1 MWFLC
6 DNEHWRAINIDFMRF
21 MEWQVMWFPDPS
33 AVDVVNFYKLY
44 GCHAHAVML
53 YQVYGVKLYLL
64 KVYDFFPPHFMDCW
78 WAGLGRCWA
87 GPRVHS
93 ELGSGV
99 SSAPPFKTLTTAPGP
114 APRTLQPSSSLLHK
128 QAGPSLLVSPCV
140 DSDIIWGINNSFGST
155 KWKKWDLLR

>member
-1 MWFLC
+1 MIFSLPTLWTAGGL
-6 DNEHWRAINIDFMRF
+6 
-21 MEWQVMWFPDPS
+21 
-33 AVDVVNFYKLY
+33 
-44 GCHAHAVML
+44 G
-53 YQVYGVKLYLL
+53 
-64 KVYDFFPPHFMDCW
+64 
-78 WAGLGRCWA
+78 WAGAGP

-128 QAGPSLLVSPCV
+128 QAGPSLLVSPRV

-155 KWKKWDLLR
+155 KWKK